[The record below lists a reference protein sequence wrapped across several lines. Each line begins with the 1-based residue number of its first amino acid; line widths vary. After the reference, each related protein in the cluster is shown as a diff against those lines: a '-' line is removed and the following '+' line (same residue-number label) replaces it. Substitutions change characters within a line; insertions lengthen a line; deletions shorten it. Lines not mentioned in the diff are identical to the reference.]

1 MERWINGEMDQ
12 LRDGLIEMGTRKRT
26 DAGFLTLFGGGA
38 GNACSTRL
46 VSGACHVGQLREGG
60 EAWFLLGAG
69 EK

>member
-1 MERWINGEMDQ
+1 
-12 LRDGLIEMGTRKRT
+12 MGTRKRT

-69 EK
+69 EE